1 MNNILYLLI
10 AAWIVSSIA
19 KAIERFF
26 KKKRVLTVQEM
37 ANNLSLNKFTDG
49 TPRSKE
55 RIEEALRN
63 GEWQRVLKPQ
73 EEYVRRQ
80 MQSGEIKSTLPNL
93 ASKKRTRG
101 KWF

>member
-1 MNNILYLLI
+1 MNILYLLI
-10 AAWIVSSIA
+10 AAWIVFEIA
-19 KAIERFF
+19 KVIEQFF
-26 KKKRVLTVQEM
+26 KRKRVPTIQEM
-37 ANNLSLNKFTDG
+37 ANNLAQNKFTDG

-55 RIEEALRN
+55 RIEETLKN

-93 ASKKRTRG
+93 AKRKRTRG
-101 KWF
+101 KLF

>member
-1 MNNILYLLI
+1 MNNILYILI

-26 KKKRVLTVQEM
+26 KKKRVLTVQEI
-37 ANNLSLNKFTDG
+37 ANNLAQNKFTDG

-55 RIEEALRN
+55 RIEETLKN
-63 GEWQRVLKPQ
+63 GEWQSVLKPQ

-93 ASKKRTRG
+93 APKKRTRG
-101 KWF
+101 KLF